1 MKIKRIA
8 CGCLIILIFF
18 FGIIIAMNFLIKS
31 SSERRAQ
38 EEIDFRQAYIEDT
51 EKMAVRIA
59 RKNNILPSVMLAQSI
74 LESNWGRSELSR
86 EYNNYFGI
94 KAVKKDQ
101 GIVFETEEYVDGES
115 GRYMENFKKYSS
127 KRESF
132 EHYAKLLSTAKRYEK
147 VKTAKNYKEAA
158 KYIKEGGYAT
168 DPSYAD
174 KIISVVEKYELD
186 KYDEVGNWQKLE
198 KNG

>member
-1 MKIKRIA
+1 MKIKRIG

-18 FGIIIAMNFLIKS
+18 FGIIFAMNFLIKS

-74 LESNWGRSELSR
+74 LESNWGRSELSK

-101 GIVFETEEYVDGES
+101 GVVFETEEYVDGES

-132 EHYAKLLSTAKRYEK
+132 EHYAKLLTTAKRYEK

-158 KYIKEGGYAT
+158 QYIKEGGYAT

-186 KYDEVGNWQKLE
+186 KYDEVRN
-198 KNG
+198 

>member
-1 MKIKRIA
+1 
-8 CGCLIILIFF
+8 
-18 FGIIIAMNFLIKS
+18 MNFLIKS
-31 SSERRAQ
+31 SSERRTQ

-86 EYNNYFGI
+86 EYKNYFGI

>member
-18 FGIIIAMNFLIKS
+18 FGIIFAMNFLIKS

-94 KAVKKDQ
+94 KAVKKEQ

-174 KIISVVEKYELD
+174 KIISVVEKYGLN
-186 KYDEVGNWQKLE
+186 KYDEVNK
-198 KNG
+198 

>member
-1 MKIKRIA
+1 
-8 CGCLIILIFF
+8 
-18 FGIIIAMNFLIKS
+18 MNFLIKS
-31 SSERRAQ
+31 SSERRSQ

-101 GIVFETEEYVDGES
+101 GVVFETEEYVDGES

-158 KYIKEGGYAT
+158 QYIKEGGYAT

>member
-1 MKIKRIA
+1 MKIKRIG

-18 FGIIIAMNFLIKS
+18 FGIIFAMNFLIKS

-74 LESNWGRSELSR
+74 LESNWGRSELSK

-101 GIVFETEEYVDGES
+101 GVVFETEEYVDGES

-158 KYIKEGGYAT
+158 QYIKEGGYAT

-186 KYDEVGNWQKLE
+186 KYDEVRN
-198 KNG
+198 

>member
-1 MKIKRIA
+1 
-8 CGCLIILIFF
+8 
-18 FGIIIAMNFLIKS
+18 MNFLIKS
-31 SSERRAQ
+31 SSERRSQ

-101 GIVFETEEYVDGES
+101 GVVFETEEYVDGES

-158 KYIKEGGYAT
+158 QYIKEGGYAT

-186 KYDEVGNWQKLE
+186 KYDEVGN
-198 KNG
+198 

>member
-1 MKIKRIA
+1 
-8 CGCLIILIFF
+8 
-18 FGIIIAMNFLIKS
+18 MNFLIKS

-101 GIVFETEEYVDGES
+101 GVVFETEEYVDGES

-158 KYIKEGGYAT
+158 QYIKEGGYAT

-186 KYDEVGNWQKLE
+186 KYDEVRNWQKLE

>member
-1 MKIKRIA
+1 
-8 CGCLIILIFF
+8 
-18 FGIIIAMNFLIKS
+18 MNFLIKS

-74 LESNWGRSELSR
+74 LESNWGRSELSK

-101 GIVFETEEYVDGES
+101 GVVFETEEYVDGES

-186 KYDEVGNWQKLE
+186 KYDEVNKWQKKK

>member
-1 MKIKRIA
+1 
-8 CGCLIILIFF
+8 
-18 FGIIIAMNFLIKS
+18 MNFLIKS

-101 GIVFETEEYVDGES
+101 GVVFETEEYVDGES

-158 KYIKEGGYAT
+158 QYIKEGGYAT

-186 KYDEVGNWQKLE
+186 KYDEVRN
-198 KNG
+198 

>member
-1 MKIKRIA
+1 
-8 CGCLIILIFF
+8 
-18 FGIIIAMNFLIKS
+18 MNFLIKS
-31 SSERRAQ
+31 SSERRTQ

-174 KIISVVEKYELD
+174 KIISVVEKYGLN
-186 KYDEVGNWQKLE
+186 KYDEVNKWQKKK

>member
-18 FGIIIAMNFLIKS
+18 FGIIFAMNFLIKS

-101 GIVFETEEYVDGES
+101 GVVFETEEYVDGES

-186 KYDEVGNWQKLE
+186 KYDEVNK
-198 KNG
+198 

>member
-1 MKIKRIA
+1 
-8 CGCLIILIFF
+8 
-18 FGIIIAMNFLIKS
+18 MNFLIKS

-174 KIISVVEKYELD
+174 KIISVVEKYGLN

>member
-1 MKIKRIA
+1 
-8 CGCLIILIFF
+8 
-18 FGIIIAMNFLIKS
+18 MNFLIKS

-51 EKMAVRIA
+51 EKMAMRIA

-101 GIVFETEEYVDGES
+101 GVVFETEEYVDGES

-132 EHYAKLLSTAKRYEK
+132 EHYAKLLTTAKRYEK

-158 KYIKEGGYAT
+158 QYIKEGGYAT

-186 KYDEVGNWQKLE
+186 KYDEVRN
-198 KNG
+198 

>member
-1 MKIKRIA
+1 
-8 CGCLIILIFF
+8 
-18 FGIIIAMNFLIKS
+18 MNFLIKS

-174 KIISVVEKYELD
+174 KIISVVEKYGLN
-186 KYDEVGNWQKLE
+186 KYDEVNKWQKKK

>member
-18 FGIIIAMNFLIKS
+18 FGIIFAMNFLIKS

-174 KIISVVEKYELD
+174 KIISVVEKYGLN
-186 KYDEVGNWQKLE
+186 KYDEVNK
-198 KNG
+198 

>member
-1 MKIKRIA
+1 MKIKRIG

-18 FGIIIAMNFLIKS
+18 FGIIFAMNFLIKS

-38 EEIDFRQAYIEDT
+38 EEIDFRQSYIEDT

-101 GIVFETEEYVDGES
+101 GVVFETEEYVDGES

-158 KYIKEGGYAT
+158 QYIKEGGYAT

-186 KYDEVGNWQKLE
+186 KYDEVRN
-198 KNG
+198 

>member
-1 MKIKRIA
+1 MKIKRIG

-18 FGIIIAMNFLIKS
+18 FGIIFAMNFLIKS

-74 LESNWGRSELSR
+74 LESNWGRSELSK

-94 KAVKKDQ
+94 KAVKKDK
-101 GIVFETEEYVDGES
+101 GVVFETEEYVDGES

-158 KYIKEGGYAT
+158 QYIKEGGYAT

-186 KYDEVGNWQKLE
+186 KYDEVRN
-198 KNG
+198 

>member
-1 MKIKRIA
+1 
-8 CGCLIILIFF
+8 
-18 FGIIIAMNFLIKS
+18 MNFLIKS

-174 KIISVVEKYELD
+174 KIISVVEKYGLN
-186 KYDEVGNWQKLE
+186 KYDEVGN
-198 KNG
+198 

>member
-1 MKIKRIA
+1 
-8 CGCLIILIFF
+8 
-18 FGIIIAMNFLIKS
+18 MNFLIKS

-38 EEIDFRQAYIEDT
+38 EEIDFRQEYIEDT
-51 EKMAVRIA
+51 EKIAVRIA

-101 GIVFETEEYVDGES
+101 GVVFETEEYVDGES

-158 KYIKEGGYAT
+158 QYIKEGGYAT

-186 KYDEVGNWQKLE
+186 KYDEVRN
-198 KNG
+198 

>member
-1 MKIKRIA
+1 
-8 CGCLIILIFF
+8 
-18 FGIIIAMNFLIKS
+18 MNFLIKS

-74 LESNWGRSELSR
+74 LESNWGRSELSK

-101 GIVFETEEYVDGES
+101 GVVFETEEYVDGES

-158 KYIKEGGYAT
+158 QYIKEGGYAT

-186 KYDEVGNWQKLE
+186 KYDEVRNWQKLE

>member
-18 FGIIIAMNFLIKS
+18 FGIIFAMNFLIKS

-127 KRESF
+127 KKESF

-174 KIISVVEKYELD
+174 KIISVVEKYGLN
-186 KYDEVGNWQKLE
+186 KYDEVGN
-198 KNG
+198 

>member
-1 MKIKRIA
+1 
-8 CGCLIILIFF
+8 
-18 FGIIIAMNFLIKS
+18 MNFLIKS

-174 KIISVVEKYELD
+174 KIISVVEKYGLN
-186 KYDEVGNWQKLE
+186 KYDEVNKWQK
-198 KNG
+198 KKRMANNKHNNYYSFYCFSCI

>member
-1 MKIKRIA
+1 
-8 CGCLIILIFF
+8 
-18 FGIIIAMNFLIKS
+18 MNFLIKS

-174 KIISVVEKYELD
+174 KIISVVEKYDLN
-186 KYDEVGNWQKLE
+186 KYDEVNKWQKKK

>member
-1 MKIKRIA
+1 
-8 CGCLIILIFF
+8 
-18 FGIIIAMNFLIKS
+18 MNFLIKS

-74 LESNWGRSELSR
+74 LESNWGRSELSK

-101 GIVFETEEYVDGES
+101 GVVFETEEYVDGES

-158 KYIKEGGYAT
+158 QYIKEGGYAT

-186 KYDEVGNWQKLE
+186 KYDEVGN
-198 KNG
+198 

>member
-1 MKIKRIA
+1 MKIKRIG

-18 FGIIIAMNFLIKS
+18 FGIIFAMNFLIKS

-101 GIVFETEEYVDGES
+101 GVVFETEEYVDGES

-158 KYIKEGGYAT
+158 QYIKEGGYAT

-186 KYDEVGNWQKLE
+186 KYDEVRN
-198 KNG
+198 

>member
-1 MKIKRIA
+1 
-8 CGCLIILIFF
+8 
-18 FGIIIAMNFLIKS
+18 MNFLIKS
-31 SSERRAQ
+31 SSERKSQ

-94 KAVKKDQ
+94 KAVKNDQ

-115 GRYMENFKKYSS
+115 GRYMENFKKYSL

-168 DPSYAD
+168 DPSYDD

-186 KYDEVGNWQKLE
+186 KYDEVNKWQKKK

>member
-1 MKIKRIA
+1 
-8 CGCLIILIFF
+8 
-18 FGIIIAMNFLIKS
+18 MNFLIKS

-74 LESNWGRSELSR
+74 LESNWGRSELSK

-94 KAVKKDQ
+94 KAAKKDQ
-101 GIVFETEEYVDGES
+101 GVVFETEEYVDGES

-158 KYIKEGGYAT
+158 QYIKEGGYAT

-186 KYDEVGNWQKLE
+186 KYDEVRNWQKLE

>member
-1 MKIKRIA
+1 
-8 CGCLIILIFF
+8 
-18 FGIIIAMNFLIKS
+18 MNFLIKS
-31 SSERRAQ
+31 SSERRTQ

-94 KAVKKDQ
+94 KEVKKDQ

-174 KIISVVEKYELD
+174 KIISVVEKYGLN
-186 KYDEVGNWQKLE
+186 KYDEVNKWQKKK

>member
-1 MKIKRIA
+1 
-8 CGCLIILIFF
+8 
-18 FGIIIAMNFLIKS
+18 MNFLIKS

-186 KYDEVGNWQKLE
+186 KYDEVNK
-198 KNG
+198 

>member
-1 MKIKRIA
+1 
-8 CGCLIILIFF
+8 
-18 FGIIIAMNFLIKS
+18 MNFLIKS

-74 LESNWGRSELSR
+74 LESNWGRAELSR

-158 KYIKEGGYAT
+158 QYIKEGGYAT

-174 KIISVVEKYELD
+174 KIISVVEKYGLN
-186 KYDEVGNWQKLE
+186 KYDEVNKWQKKK

>member
-1 MKIKRIA
+1 MKIKRMA
-8 CGCLIILIFF
+8 WGCLIILIFF
-18 FGIIIAMNFLIKS
+18 FGIIFAMNFIIKT

-38 EEIDFRQAYIEDT
+38 EEVNFREAYLNDT
-51 EKMAVRIA
+51 EKMALRIA
-59 RKNNILPSVMLAQSI
+59 QKHDILPSVMLAQSI

-94 KAVKKDQ
+94 KAVKKED
-101 GIVFETEEYVDGES
+101 GIVFETEEYVEGES

-147 VKTAKNYKEAA
+147 VKTAKDYKEAA
-158 KYIKEGGYAT
+158 RYIKEGGYAT
-168 DPSYAD
+168 DPNYAD
-174 KIISVVEKYELD
+174 KIISVVEKYGLD
-186 KYDEVGNWQKLE
+186 KYDEVNRWQKKK